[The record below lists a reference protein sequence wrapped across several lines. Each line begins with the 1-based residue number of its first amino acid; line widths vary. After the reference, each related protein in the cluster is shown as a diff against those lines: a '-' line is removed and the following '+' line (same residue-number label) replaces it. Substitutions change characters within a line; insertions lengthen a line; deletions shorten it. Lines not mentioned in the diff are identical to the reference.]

1 MKLTQI
7 LAIAALMNV
16 DSQQVAAV
24 RRHHHHHHHSRP
36 RFVQLAKGDDL
47 LQKDPKFAEMQKK
60 KVEIQNAIEE
70 VTEDKPLSE
79 EEEKAK
85 LDKEINSLAKEG
97 DKVAAQA
104 KLKDAK
110 KSLKLLEQE
119 EKADDTPQTQK
130 KLELEKVVAKNEAEL
145 NKAKS
150 DISEEDN
157 KNEEKKE
164 TEAKVKELKEQ
175 LKAIDDKQGGEVK
188 ALENVRAKIS
198 SIVDEKKEPEAD
210 PIKNPKPKA
219 DLSAFQAN
227 MAKIT
232 KEEEEKE
239 NIIEAKKATQA
250 AFPKNPVV
258 EAAEAAQEEHEA
270 AMKAQ
275 FAAEKAAEE
284 AAEEAAKA
292 EKAAKAKAMAARDA
306 TIAGN
311 AELWTAN
318 MPEHVINSFLQ
329 TKVDEI
335 RYQLAQVEARDQQ
348 SDSDSDSDSGS
359 DSD

>member
-7 LAIAALMNV
+7 LAIAALMNT
-16 DSQQVAAV
+16 DMQEVAAV

-47 LQKDPKFAEMQKK
+47 LQKDPKFAAMQKK

-70 VTEDKPLSE
+70 ATEDKPLTE

-97 DKVAAQA
+97 EKVGAQA

-110 KSLKLLEQE
+110 KSLAKLEEDEKLEG
-119 EKADDTPQTQK
+119 APQDQK
-130 KLELEKVVAKNEAEL
+130 KAELKKIVVQNEAALAKVNSEL
-145 NKAKS
+145 
-150 DISEEDN
+150 SEEDN

-164 TEAKVKELKEQ
+164 TAAKVKELQAE

-188 ALENVRAKIS
+188 ALENVRNKIA

-219 DLSAFQAN
+219 DLTAFQAN
-227 MAKIT
+227 MDKIN

-239 NIIEAKKATQA
+239 AII
-250 AFPKNPVV
+250 
-258 EAAEAAQEEHEA
+258 
-270 AMKAQ
+270 
-275 FAAEKAAEE
+275 
-284 AAEEAAKA
+284 
-292 EKAAKAKAMAARDA
+292 
-306 TIAGN
+306 
-311 AELWTAN
+311 
-318 MPEHVINSFLQ
+318 
-329 TKVDEI
+329 
-335 RYQLAQVEARDQQ
+335 
-348 SDSDSDSDSGS
+348 
-359 DSD
+359 